1 MGYIKI
7 TKLEVSGE
15 KGTSSIEFGEH
26 LTIIA
31 GPSDTGKSYILNV
44 SIIFSVPIVPAYHFR
59 FP

>member
-31 GPSDTGKSYILNV
+31 GPSDTGKSYIFKCIDYLFGAD
-44 SIIFSVPIVPAYHFR
+44 STSLPF
-59 FP
+59 